1 MAMMRFLESLIR
13 QHKERRMNDYRAVPP
28 RPQDLTADKIVERMA
43 FIKPGDYVTFD
54 SMKECF
60 TSNQVDRFVATIKAT
75 GEVVENCGGYL
86 MVKLRRGVM
95 ESVNYFGI
103 ESVNGV
109 KFRWY
114 TPSAFK

>member
-1 MAMMRFLESLIR
+1 
-13 QHKERRMNDYRAVPP
+13 MNDNRAVAPGYH
-28 RPQDLTADKIVERMA
+28 DLTADKIVERME
-43 FIKPGDYVTFD
+43 FIQPGDVITFD

-60 TSNQVDRFVATIKAT
+60 SADQIDRYTATIKAT

-86 MVKLRRGVM
+86 MVKLRRGLI

-103 ESVNGV
+103 ESVNGI

>member
-1 MAMMRFLESLIR
+1 
-13 QHKERRMNDYRAVPP
+13 MNDYRAVAP
-28 RPQDLTADKIVERMA
+28 DSMHLTADKIVERMA
-43 FIKPGDYVTFD
+43 FIQPGDVVTFD

-60 TSNQVDRFVATIKAT
+60 SADQVDRFTATIKAN

-86 MVKLRRGVM
+86 MVKLRRGVL

>member
-1 MAMMRFLESLIR
+1 MQRA
-13 QHKERRMNDYRAVPP
+13 YRIAPLP
-28 RPQDLTADKIVERMA
+28 TQLNADVIEERMA
-43 FIKPGDYVTFD
+43 FIKLGDVVTFD

-60 TSNQVDRFVATIKAT
+60 TSDQVDRFVATIKAT

-114 TPSAFK
+114 TPSAF

>member
-1 MAMMRFLESLIR
+1 
-13 QHKERRMNDYRAVPP
+13 MNDYRAVAPDP
-28 RPQDLTADKIVERMA
+28 MHLTADKIVERMA
-43 FIKPGDYVTFD
+43 FIQLGDVVTFD

-60 TSNQVDRFVATIKAT
+60 SADQVDRFTATIKAN

-86 MVKLRRGVM
+86 MVKLRRGVL

-103 ESVNGV
+103 ESVNGI

>member
-1 MAMMRFLESLIR
+1 MKRV
-13 QHKERRMNDYRAVPP
+13 YRVALLPT
-28 RPQDLTADKIVERMA
+28 QLTADVIEERMA
-43 FIKPGDYVTFD
+43 FIQPGDTVTFD

-60 TSNQVDRFVATIKAT
+60 VANQVDRFVATIKAT

-86 MVKLRRGVM
+86 MVKLRRGVL

-103 ESVNGV
+103 ESVNGI

-114 TPSAFK
+114 TPSTFK

>member
-1 MAMMRFLESLIR
+1 MQRA
-13 QHKERRMNDYRAVPP
+13 YRIAPLP
-28 RPQDLTADKIVERMA
+28 TQLTADVIEERMA
-43 FIKPGDYVTFD
+43 FIKPGDVVTFD

-60 TSNQVDRFVATIKAT
+60 TSDQVDRFTATIKAT

-86 MVKLRRGVM
+86 MVKLRRGAL

-103 ESVNGV
+103 ESVNGI

-114 TPSAFK
+114 TPSAF

>member
-1 MAMMRFLESLIR
+1 MKSIYVGSITDLKTVA
-13 QHKERRMNDYRAVPP
+13 PGP
-28 RPQDLTADKIVERMA
+28 TDLTEDKIEERMA
-43 FIKPGDYVTFD
+43 FIQPGDIITFD

-60 TSNQVDRFVATIKAT
+60 TTDQVNRYTATIKAT

-86 MVKLRRGVM
+86 MVKLRRGLL

>member
-1 MAMMRFLESLIR
+1 MAIYKGSITDLRTVAPGPM
-13 QHKERRMNDYRAVPP
+13 
-28 RPQDLTADKIVERMA
+28 DLTADKIEERMA
-43 FIKPGDYVTFD
+43 YIHPGDVITFD
-54 SMKECF
+54 SMKECY
-60 TSNQVDRFVATIKAT
+60 TADQVDRYTATIKAT

-86 MVKLRRGVM
+86 MVKLRRGLL

-114 TPSAFK
+114 TPTAFK

>member
-1 MAMMRFLESLIR
+1 MQRA
-13 QHKERRMNDYRAVPP
+13 YRIAPLP
-28 RPQDLTADKIVERMA
+28 TQLTADVIEERMS
-43 FIKPGDYVTFD
+43 FIKPGDVVTFD

-60 TSNQVDRFVATIKAT
+60 TSDQVDRFTATIKAT

-86 MVKLRRGVM
+86 MVKLRRGVL
-95 ESVNYFGI
+95 ESVNYFGV

-114 TPSAFK
+114 TPTAFK

>member
-54 SMKECF
+54 SMKECY
-60 TSNQVDRFVATIKAT
+60 SADQLARNNTISAN

-86 MVKLRRGVM
+86 MVKLRRGLL
-95 ESVNYFGI
+95 ESVNYYNIFA
-103 ESVNGV
+103 VNGLR
-109 KFRWY
+109 FIGY
-114 TPSAFK
+114 TR